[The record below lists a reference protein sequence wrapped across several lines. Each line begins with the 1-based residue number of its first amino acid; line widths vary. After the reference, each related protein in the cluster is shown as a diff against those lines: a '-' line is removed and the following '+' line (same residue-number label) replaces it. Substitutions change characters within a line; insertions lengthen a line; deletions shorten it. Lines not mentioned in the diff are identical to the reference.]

1 MTKFVVT
8 FGPDH
13 AQRFRLPGNKG
24 YVEVIAA
31 SMTAAREVAFKWL
44 GDQWCNL
51 YAADEARVPV
61 ELREIDV
68 VGVNADQIISYR
80 KDDWQ
85 GGGDAA

>member
-13 AQRFRLPGNKG
+13 ASRFRLPDYRG
-24 YVEVIAA
+24 YVEVVAA

-51 YAADEARVPV
+51 YAADRVRLDGFPSGCFGTATTSTMV
-61 ELREIDV
+61 WKR
-68 VGVNADQIISYR
+68 
-80 KDDWQ
+80 
-85 GGGDAA
+85 AAA